1 MKIAASTTIFGQ
13 TLLENTSQWTSRMMV
28 RTQSG
33 KLIADLYQIRSYF
46 YTGDF
51 ESVVKEPIDN
61 VTRSDEAQLYKY
73 RARIELGDAATVA
86 SEMSEVGSTGGGF
99 EAVKAYAE
107 YRSGSKQKAVE
118 DMMEL
123 IEADSEDNTV
133 QVVGAAVLYSEGR
146 VEEALDLLSKHESNL
161 EAYACFRR
169 ADG

>member
-1 MKIAASTTIFGQ
+1 
-13 TLLENTSQWTSRMMV
+13 MV
-28 RTQSG
+28 RTQSW

-86 SEMSEVGSTGGGF
+86 SEMSEVGSTGAGF
-99 EAVKAYAE
+99 ESVKAYAE

-161 EAYACFRR
+161 EAYGCFR
-169 ADG
+169 